1 VRHLRPLLS
10 YKLICRLLRRWSRKM
25 SEHQV
30 KIREDYVLVPRA
42 LWERQ
47 TRLIKKAYDL
57 LEKLDKITREDEKDG
72 RY

>member
-1 VRHLRPLLS
+1 
-10 YKLICRLLRRWSRKM
+10 M